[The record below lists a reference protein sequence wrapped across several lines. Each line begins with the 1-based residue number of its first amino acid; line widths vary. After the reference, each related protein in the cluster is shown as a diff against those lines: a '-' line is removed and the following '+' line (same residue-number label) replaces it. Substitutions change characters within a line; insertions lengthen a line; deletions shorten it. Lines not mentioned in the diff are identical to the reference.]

1 MENMLRGS
9 LTSTTDAKGVLGFKG
24 ERGYSAY
31 EIAVLHG
38 YEGTEQDWIDHFG
51 LDLSGY
57 VQTSDVVD
65 NLTSTETTHPLSAK
79 QGKVLK
85 DGLDGVLNLVYPVG
99 SIYMSVNSTSPATLF
114 GGTWVQIKDTF
125 LLSAGDTYTAGN
137 TGGEATHTLTTTE
150 MPSHSHNAYLK
161 APFSIQT
168 NGGNEFAALYNSGT
182 SSNAYITN
190 TGGGQAHNNMP
201 PYLVVYMWKR
211 TA

>member
-1 MENMLRGS
+1 MNELRGR
-9 LTSTTDAKGVLGFKG
+9 LVNEYEAEGRLGFKG
-24 ERGYSAY
+24 ENGLSAY
-31 EIAVLHG
+31 EIAVKNG
-38 YEGTEQDWIDHFG
+38 YEGTEQQWIDHFG

-57 VQTSDVVD
+57 LKTTDVVD
-65 NLTSTETTHPLSAK
+65 NLTSTATSYPLSAK

-85 DGLDGVLNLVYPVG
+85 DGLDGVLDLVYPVG

-161 APFSIQT
+161 APFVIQT
-168 NGGNEFAALYNSGT
+168 NGGTEFAALYNSGT

-201 PYLVVYMWKR
+201 PYLVVYIWKR

>member
-168 NGGNEFAALYNSGT
+168 NGGTEFAVLYNSGT

>member
-1 MENMLRGS
+1 MNELRGR
-9 LTSTTDAKGVLGFKG
+9 LVNEYEAEGRLGFKG
-24 ERGYSAY
+24 ETGLSAY
-31 EIAVLHG
+31 ELAVKHG

-85 DGLDGVLNLVYPVG
+85 DGLDGVFNLVYPVG

-114 GGTWVQIKDTF
+114 GGTWIQIKDKF

-137 TGGEATHTLTTTE
+137 TGGEATHTLTTDE
-150 MPSHSHNAYLK
+150 IPSHSHRTK
-161 APFSIQT
+161 WKTGSQT
-168 NGGNEFAALYNSGT
+168 A
-182 SSNAYITN
+182 SSSVITWEGSSTAWQYSSTEA

-201 PYLVVYMWKR
+201 PYLVVYVWER

>member
-24 ERGYSAY
+24 ETGMSAY
-31 EIAVLHG
+31 ELAVKNG
-38 YEGTEQDWIDHFG
+38 YQGTEQEWIDHFG
-51 LDLSGY
+51 LDLTDY
-57 VQTSDVVD
+57 IKTSEVFDMI
-65 NLTSTETTHPLSAK
+65 
-79 QGKVLK
+79 
-85 DGLDGVLNLVYPVG
+85 YPVG
-99 SIYMSVNSTSPATLF
+99 SVYISVNSTSPATLF

-161 APFSIQT
+161 APFAIQT
-168 NGGNEFAALYNSGT
+168 NGGTEFAALYNTGT